1 MDAEGQ
7 LRYAIRH
14 AALEPA
20 AAYTT
25 GQVAR
30 ILGVSAET
38 VRRLVDAYEPR
49 AARVGAGGSPGLRA
63 VRITTHRRISHKAL
77 AEWLEDNSAYTRLC
91 GPGHA

>member
-1 MDAEGQ
+1 METETQ
-7 LRYAIRH
+7 LCHAIRH

-38 VRRLVDAYEPR
+38 VRRLVDAYEPIG
-49 AARVGAGGSPGLRA
+49 VGSRPHGPPGLRA
-63 VRITTHRRISHKAL
+63 VRITTHRRISHQAL
-77 AEWLEDNSAYTRLC
+77 AEWLEDNAVYLRLYA
-91 GPGHA
+91 HA